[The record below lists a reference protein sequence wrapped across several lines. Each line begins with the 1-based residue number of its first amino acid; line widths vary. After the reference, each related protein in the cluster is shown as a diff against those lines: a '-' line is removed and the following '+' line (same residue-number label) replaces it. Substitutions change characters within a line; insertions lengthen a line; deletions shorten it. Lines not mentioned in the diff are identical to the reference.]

1 VIALERDLLNSKGK
15 YTELFN
21 EYQDSLQKIKTTAKQ
36 RAEELTLVQTELKGQ
51 LLRKDQQLLELQQRQ
66 R

>member
-1 VIALERDLLNSKGK
+1 MIALERDLLNSKGK

-36 RAEELTLVQTELKGQ
+36 RADELTLVQTELKGQ

>member
-1 VIALERDLLNSKGK
+1 MIALERDLLNSKGK